1 MKILL
6 LRHAESQDNNLN
18 VLGGNSEAQI
28 TDYGKT
34 QAIKI
39 GKELSSKYLIT
50 EVYCSPR
57 KRCLM
62 TSELVLKELNKDIP
76 VNITNKLSERD
87 FGVFSGK
94 LMSEVD
100 FSLIDKQE
108 KGNEYKVESIEEVKE
123 RVESFI
129 QELKSKHKHKD
140 TDTILAITH
149 SNPIRI
155 FSMILEDISFSEV
168 LKKKNIKN
176 AEYILYEI

>member
-6 LRHAESQDNNLN
+6 LRHAESEDNNQN
-18 VLGGNSEAQI
+18 ILGGNSEAKI
-28 TDYGKT
+28 TRYGKS
-34 QAIKI
+34 QASNI
-39 GKELSSKYLIT
+39 GKVLASKYNINKA
-50 EVYCSPR
+50 YSSPR

-62 TSELVLKELNKDIP
+62 TSELVLKELKGNIP
-76 VNITNKLSERD
+76 LIISNKLSERD

-129 QELKSKHKHKD
+129 QELKSKYSD
-140 TDTILAITH
+140 SDTILLITH

-155 FSMILEDISFSEV
+155 FSMIIEDISFSEV

-176 AEYILYEI
+176 AEYIEYEI

>member
-39 GKELSSKYLIT
+39 GKELSSKYKII

-62 TSELVLKELNKDIP
+62 TSELVLKELNSDIP
-76 VNITNKLSERD
+76 LIVSNKLSERD

-94 LMSEVD
+94 SMSEVD
-100 FSLIDKQE
+100 FSLIDKLK

-129 QELKSKHKHKD
+129 QELKTKHKD
-140 TDTILAITH
+140 TDTILVITH

-155 FSMILEDISFSEV
+155 FSMIIEDISFEDV

>member
-1 MKILL
+1 MIILL
-6 LRHAESQDNNLN
+6 LRHAESEDNNLN
-18 VLGGNSEAQI
+18 VLGGNSEANI
-28 TDYGKT
+28 TEYGKT

-62 TSELVLKELNKDIP
+62 TSELVLKEPNKDIP
-76 VNITNKLSERD
+76 VNVTNKLSERD
-87 FGVFSGK
+87 FGLFSGK

-129 QELKSKHKHKD
+129 QDLKSKHKE
-140 TDTILAITH
+140 TDTILVITH

-155 FSMILEDISFSEV
+155 FSMIVEDISFEEV